1 MTIDEVARKP
11 PAGETTGGPMEFRLK
26 ITMTDETTE
35 LDVADALL
43 NVAEQIM
50 QGDKRDGPVEDD
62 SGTLS
67 GSWGFL

>member
-1 MTIDEVARKP
+1 
-11 PAGETTGGPMEFRLK
+11 MEFRLK

-62 SGTLS
+62 NGTLS